1 MTKEK
6 ANALT
11 LCNKAGWKR
20 KSITRW
26 TCVPPLKGR
35 KGQGK
40 GRVSSTR
47 GLNCKYGVRA
57 TGFCRTK
64 QRFMQNKRAGAAKR
78 LAAKYPRAYLNP
90 TPGLPA
96 AVVAK
101 KVGVRPK
108 SMRKS
113 LKK

>member
-11 LCNKAGWKR
+11 LCNKEGYRR

-40 GRVSSTR
+40 GRISSLRGVGKSGAPCKHGVSKKSGKCRTPKQGR
-47 GLNCKYGVRA
+47 RHKKSKADRALRKSVGLN
-57 TGFCRTK
+57 F
-64 QRFMQNKRAGAAKR
+64 
-78 LAAKYPRAYLNP
+78 
-90 TPGLPA
+90 
-96 AVVAK
+96 
-101 KVGVRPK
+101 
-108 SMRKS
+108 
-113 LKK
+113 